1 MNSLNRFP
9 KILHILDHSAP
20 LQSGYVFRTQNL
32 FREQLKLG
40 WTPVAVTSPKQ
51 EASSKEPWQVAVT
64 SPKGEAS
71 SKEPSQESQEIAGV
85 RYYRTPKA
93 ARASLP
99 LVGEFQLM
107 VALTRRIREVVE
119 IEKPDLLH
127 AHSPILNAFPALR
140 VGRQI
145 GIPVIY
151 EIRAFWED
159 AAVDHG
165 TYTQDSWRYKLV
177 RRAETIACQR
187 ADHVAVLCQGIRGDL
202 HKRGIPLEK
211 LTAIRNGVDVDSLMP
226 CPPDAEYQRAWNLSA
241 KKVIGFIGS
250 FYRYEGLNLLVEA
263 FAQLGVRYPNL
274 SLLLLGGGDIETEL
288 VAQVRRL
295 GLGDRVLLPGRI
307 PHERVPGV
315 YALLDVLV
323 YPRYSTR
330 LTELVTPLKPLE
342 AMAMRRAVA
351 ASDIGGHR
359 ELMRDGETGLFFRA
373 GDAQDLIQ
381 TVSRLLDD
389 GSLRDRLAH
398 QGRAWVVQEQT
409 WEKTTAAYEEI
420 YAQVLERSVFV
431 PKTGRQP
438 QAPRESDG

>member
-1 MNSLNRFP
+1 MSSQNRFP

-32 FREQLKLG
+32 FREQLKFG

-64 SPKGEAS
+64 SPKQEGS
-71 SKEPSQESQEIAGV
+71 SQETWEESEVIAGV
-85 RYYRTPKA
+85 RYYRTPKSPLV
-93 ARASLP
+93 SLP

-107 VALTRRIREVVE
+107 AALARRIREVVE

-127 AHSPILNAFPALR
+127 AHSPVLNAFPALR
-140 VGRQI
+140 AGSRI

-202 HKRGIPLEK
+202 HKRGISLEK
-211 LTAIRNGVDVDSLMP
+211 MTAIGNGVDVHSLMP
-226 CPPDAEYQRAWNLSA
+226 CPPDAEYQRAWKLSG

-250 FYRYEGLNLLVEA
+250 FYRYEGLDLLVEA
-263 FAQLGVRYPNL
+263 FAQLAVRYPNL
-274 SLLLLGGGDIETEL
+274 TLLLLGGGDIETEL
-288 VAQVRRL
+288 VAQIERL

-315 YALLDVLV
+315 YALMDVLV
-323 YPRYSTR
+323 YPRHSSR

-342 AMAMRRAVA
+342 AMAMRRAIA

-359 ELMRDGETGLFFRA
+359 ELVRDGETGLFFRA
-373 GDAQDLIQ
+373 GDVADLIQ
-381 TVSRLLDD
+381 TVARLLDD
-389 GSLRDRLAH
+389 GSLRDRLAN
-398 QGRAWVVQEQT
+398 QGRAWVVQERT
-409 WEKTTAAYEEI
+409 WEKTTAAYEQI
-420 YAQVLERSVFV
+420 YAQVLQHRVLV
-431 PKTGRQP
+431 AKTGGHP
-438 QAPRESDG
+438 AAPRESDG

>member
-1 MNSLNRFP
+1 MNSLSRYP

-20 LQSGYVFRTQNL
+20 LQSGYVFRTQDI
-32 FREQLKLG
+32 FHEQLKRG
-40 WTPVAVTSPKQ
+40 WKPVAVTSPKQ
-51 EASSKEPWQVAVT
+51 EASSKEPWQ
-64 SPKGEAS
+64 
-71 SKEPSQESQEIAGV
+71 ESQEIAGV

-93 ARASLP
+93 ALVSLP

-107 VALTRRIREVVE
+107 VALARRIREVVD

-140 VGRQI
+140 VGSQLR
-145 GIPVIY
+145 IPVIY

-165 TYTQDSWRYKLV
+165 TYAEDSWRYKLV

-202 HKRGIPLEK
+202 HKRGIALEK
-211 LTAIRNGVDVDSLMP
+211 LTTIRNGVDVDSLTP
-226 CPPDAEYQRAWNLSA
+226 RPPDAEYQRAWNLSG
-241 KKVIGFIGS
+241 KQVIGFIGS
-250 FYRYEGLNLLVEA
+250 FYRYEGLDLLVEA
-263 FAQLGVRYPNL
+263 FSQLAVHYPNL
-274 SLLLLGGGDIETEL
+274 ILLLLGGGEIEKEL
-288 VAQVRRL
+288 IAQVRRL
-295 GLGDRVLLPGRI
+295 GLEDRVLMPGRI

-315 YALLDVLV
+315 YALIDVLV
-323 YPRYSTR
+323 YPRYAVR

-342 AMAMRRAVA
+342 AMAMRRAIA

-359 ELMRDGETGLFFRA
+359 ELLRDGETGLFFRA
-373 GDAQDLIQ
+373 GDVSHLVQ

-389 GSLRDRLAH
+389 GGLRDQLAH

-409 WEKTTAAYEEI
+409 WDKTTAAYEEI
-420 YAQVLERSVFV
+420 YAQALERSISAA
-431 PKTGRQP
+431 KTGRQP
-438 QAPRESDG
+438 QAPSASAE